1 MFTNLSFSFLKW
13 GVHHGG
19 FDFPRLVFGF
29 LKCNSA
35 YHSSPKGLGSP
46 PCFLMNLFGL
56 PR

>member
-1 MFTNLSFSFLKW
+1 MFTNLSFPILKW
-13 GVHHGG
+13 GVHYGG

-46 PCFLMNLFGL
+46 LCFLMNLLGL
-56 PR
+56 PK